1 MGRLWLSFPQF
12 VTNHLKNLYLRFKWV
27 LTWIPDM
34 LRLKIGNALFLY
46 NTTTNHFHNIKYPS
60 CYRYASLVDELL
72 KVLWQHKHA
81 HCTLRTIERSRNCL
95 FVCLF
100 DSLLYH
106 SSSYMKNGWVEVRRS
121 EQPLIST
128 HAPLQM
134 SEGSSWNCDSRL
146 V

>member
-81 HCTLRTIERSRNCL
+81 HCTLLTIERSRNCL
-95 FVCLF
+95 FVCLILYYTTV
-100 DSLLYH
+100 LLIWR
-106 SSSYMKNGWVEVRRS
+106 MAGWKCGEVNS
-121 EQPLIST
+121 PLYL
-128 HAPLQM
+128 HMPLCKCQR
-134 SEGSSWNCDSRL
+134 GL
-146 V
+146 LGIVIHV